1 MTAQVIVRFG
11 KERDY
16 EHAVAPSMSPEA
28 ARAWLDQQFVALGGE
43 PLRPSGKLL
52 IADKVLS
59 VAAAAGADRFSSDPA
74 WAETFAIAAA
84 SALQRDRVHLD
95 VPQATI
101 GY

>member
-1 MTAQVIVRFG
+1 MAASRGPHAPCGTARPIGDNRV
-11 KERDY
+11 
-16 EHAVAPSMSPEA
+16 
-28 ARAWLDQQFVALGGE
+28 GGE